1 MTKTEAIEQARRIYE
16 RKGSVEV
23 PEQPDVL
30 DPPTCPGQVSEP
42 GTWVRAWVKVPSP
55 VERAQDA
62 LAKSTEQIHAC
73 RVCLKNR
80 SQSHG

>member
-30 DPPTCPGQVSEP
+30 DPPTCEGQVSAP
-42 GTWVRAWVKVPSP
+42 GVWVRAWVKVPSP
-55 VERAQDA
+55 VDRALSALER
-62 LAKSTEQIHAC
+62 SNEQIHAC

-80 SQSHG
+80 SQNHG